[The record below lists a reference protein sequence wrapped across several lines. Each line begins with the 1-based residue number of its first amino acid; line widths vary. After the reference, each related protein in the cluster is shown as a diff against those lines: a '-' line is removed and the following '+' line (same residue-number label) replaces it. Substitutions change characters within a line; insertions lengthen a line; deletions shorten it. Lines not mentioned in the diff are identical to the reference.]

1 MDKKWT
7 FCPILSSFCPVFV
20 QFGLKLDIF
29 VCAQCRHVPLIHL
42 PSAIFLVKWSNLE
55 ANVPKMLC
63 LADAPMLDTN
73 VDTGGG
79 DSGVDSK
86 KRKVSQ
92 PDEKRKKKKQGDET
106 LDDDDDDDDDEKK
119 KEEED
124 GQKSQAKDPED
135 KRRKPASAKAKA
147 KAKAKPKARAKGGK
161 KKALK
166 DDDDDDENHQ
176 GEDNDEDDVEK
187 RRLTGKQKDPLRDQ
201 SKHRKLLS
209 LFHTLPGEVQDHYR
223 SLGRNDLTEF
233 VNNGGWTDKMEGWS
247 STPRPSTA

>member
-1 MDKKWT
+1 MDKRQKVD
-7 FCPILSSFCPVFV
+7 ILSSFEGFCPVFV
-20 QFGLKLDIF
+20 QFGLKLDMFGPILTQVRHDCF
-29 VCAQCRHVPLIHL
+29 HAKVPHNHVCAQCRVSLSQFLHVPLIHP
-42 PSAIFLVKWSNLE
+42 PSAIFLIKWSNLE

-106 LDDDDDDDDDEKK
+106 LGDDDEK

-124 GQKSQAKDPED
+124 GQTSQAKDPED

-161 KKALK
+161 KKA
-166 DDDDDDENHQ
+166 
-176 GEDNDEDDVEK
+176 
-187 RRLTGKQKDPLRDQ
+187 
-201 SKHRKLLS
+201 
-209 LFHTLPGEVQDHYR
+209 Y
-223 SLGRNDLTEF
+223 
-233 VNNGGWTDKMEGWS
+233 EG
-247 STPRPSTA
+247 